1 MWDELGIAPSDDP
14 KAIRRAY
21 AARLKELDPDR
32 DPAAF
37 ARLREAYERALD
49 PGRRP
54 PRRLA
59 QREADDE
66 MRLPTDR
73 AAAGR
78 SASSEQVTDPY
89 QPLAAHDQDDI
100 RDRALLIAL
109 DAALRDGN
117 AGEAIALYYR
127 AAATGALPLAGACD
141 LVERLLAAAI
151 DDTELDAATFR
162 HLTRII
168 GLDASRAR
176 SPVNPELR
184 RRAMARLAAEDWY
197 EDILAKA
204 ERRRGRVARNQ
215 RRIAR
220 LLLGRIGRYWHP
232 KVDAAAL
239 RTWLKQ
245 YQMHAPWL
253 SDRIDPRWIAKL
265 EGRVRRRRIYGLLF
279 GILFIGGMVL
289 QFLLLAIFGVEE
301 SDAPLWPLT
310 IGPLLVAFFFWILML
325 LVRELLKLA
334 APGFR
339 GFPAPRDLMLRAGA
353 LRDRLLGRLR
363 ED

>member
-14 KAIRRAY
+14 KTIRRAY

-49 PGRRP
+49 PSRP
-54 PRRLA
+54 PRRHA
-59 QREADDE
+59 EREAAE
-66 MRLPTDR
+66 EIRLPADR

-78 SASSEQVTDPY
+78 TASTEQVAEAY
-89 QPLAAHDQDDI
+89 QPLAADDQDDI

-109 DAALRDGN
+109 DAALRNGN

-127 AAATGALPLAGACD
+127 AAATGALPLAGASD
-141 LVERLLAAAI
+141 LIERLLAAAV
-151 DDTELDAATFR
+151 DDTGLDAATFR

-176 SPVNPELR
+176 APVNSELR

-197 EDILAKA
+197 EEVLAKA
-204 ERRRGRVARNQ
+204 ERRRGKVARNQ

-220 LLLGRIGRYWHP
+220 LLLGRIGRYWQP
-232 KVDAAAL
+232 SVDAAAL

-253 SDRIDPRWIAKL
+253 SGRIDPRWIARL
-265 EGRVRRRRIYGLLF
+265 EGRLRRRQIYGLLF
-279 GILFIGGMVL
+279 GILFIGGMAL
-289 QFLLLAIFGVEE
+289 QFLLVAIFGVEE
-301 SDAPLWPLT
+301 SDASMWPLL

-334 APGFR
+334 IPGFL
-339 GFPAPRDLMLRAGA
+339 GPPAVRDLALRVRAF
-353 LRDRLLGRLR
+353 RDRLVGRLR

>member
-21 AARLKELDPDR
+21 AARLKEIDPDR

-59 QREADDE
+59 EQEADDKI
-66 MRLPTDR
+66 RPPTDR
-73 AAAGR
+73 AAAR
-78 SASSEQVTDPY
+78 PSAASEQVVDPY
-89 QPLAAHDQDDI
+89 QPLAVDDQDDI

-127 AAATGALPLAGACD
+127 AAATGALPLAGASD
-141 LVERLLAAAI
+141 LMERLLATAV
-151 DDTELDAATFR
+151 DDTALDAATLR

-176 SPVNPELR
+176 APVNSELR

-204 ERRRGRVARNQ
+204 DRHSGKLARNQ
-215 RRIAR
+215 RRTAR

-232 KVDAAAL
+232 SVDAAAL

-245 YQMHAPWL
+245 YQMHGPWL
-253 SDRIDPRWIAKL
+253 SGRIDPRWIARL
-265 EGRVRRRRIYGLLF
+265 EARLRRRQIYGLLF

-289 QFLLLAIFGVEE
+289 QFLLLAIEQ
-301 SDAPLWPLT
+301 SNAPLWPLI

-325 LVRELLKLA
+325 LVRELLKLTV
-334 APGFR
+334 PGFR
-339 GFPAPRDLMLRAGA
+339 GFPAIRDLVLRAGA
-353 LRDRLLGRLR
+353 LRHRLVGRPR